1 MATQQPWRF
10 TRKSAQSGEA
20 GGVDAAAAGGGAAT
34 AGAKRTAAD
43 DISEV
48 ISQNER
54 FYNCGDD
61 FDLCGLSFAAAT
73 RPFLRVTIDCASP
86 IELQVW
92 SSDVLSHADKLALC
106 GFCGQKQDLVPVNDA
121 GEATVLLP
129 LCTACHA
136 QHHKARSS
144 GRPNPKFDTGG
155 RRATKQAEAAARVVQ
170 VADEKVAIAAAA
182 AAPAA
187 GAVAAT
193 AEPKDAA
200 PAAGLLAAAGKEAEK
215 KEEPAPEAGAATTA
229 PATQV
234 AGDVRGAQAKAAAA
248 GPAAG
253 RAAAASITA
262 AAKATPAGGAAGG
275 GGPAWTFKAWAEPG
289 AKTGG
294 KATAAAVRVALQQ
307 HEAAAAVAEPKAT
320 PEDATDVL
328 ADAAVAADEARIA
341 MDSGGAAE
349 AMDEDDA
356 AVTFPE
362 GAPLPPLAKDASP
375 PRGRG
380 ARGSKSA
387 RAARENPDEVRNSGD
402 KPTRRLPRA
411 AAANNTAVE
420 MIRAGGYSTAA
431 ATAAQR
437 RRASGGSS

>member
-1 MATQQPWRF
+1 
-10 TRKSAQSGEA
+10 
-20 GGVDAAAAGGGAAT
+20 
-34 AGAKRTAAD
+34 
-43 DISEV
+43 
-48 ISQNER
+48 
-54 FYNCGDD
+54 
-61 FDLCGLSFAAAT
+61 L
-73 RPFLRVTIDCASP
+73 
-86 IELQVW
+86 
-92 SSDVLSHADKLALC
+92 
-106 GFCGQKQDLVPVNDA
+106 VNDA

-136 QHHKARSS
+136 QHHNARSS

-155 RRATKQAEAAARVVQ
+155 RRATKQAEAAARVVR
-170 VADEKVAIAAAA
+170 VADEKVATAAAA
-182 AAPAA
+182 AA
-187 GAVAAT
+187 
-193 AEPKDAA
+193 
-200 PAAGLLAAAGKEAEK
+200 
-215 KEEPAPEAGAATTA
+215 
-229 PATQV
+229 
-234 AGDVRGAQAKAAAA
+234 
-248 GPAAG
+248 
-253 RAAAASITA
+253 
-262 AAKATPAGGAAGG
+262 
-275 GGPAWTFKAWAEPG
+275 
-289 AKTGG
+289 
-294 KATAAAVRVALQQ
+294 
-307 HEAAAAVAEPKAT
+307 